1 MNKYFPYHIMLLVI
15 GFIAIINYIH
25 TDTEV
30 LIEPI
35 SELRMVDSLIT
46 ITTIEPIMIFPSIF
60 VDGDPSIV
68 PIEND
73 TVEVRYLHSPIPSF
87 IERLDTVYITVPKTE
102 MIYIEIPVEKSF
114 IGSLESI
121 IVIIGAMFNLLL
133 GIFQLKEK
141 RKKDLES

>member
-1 MNKYFPYHIMLLVI
+1 MLLVI

-25 TDTEV
+25 RDTEV

-46 ITTIEPIMIFPSIF
+46 TTTIEPIMIFPSIF
-60 VDGDPSIV
+60 VDGDPFIV
-68 PIEND
+68 PIED
-73 TVEVRYLHSPIPSF
+73 TVEVRYLHSPPPSF

-114 IGSLESI
+114 IGSIESI
-121 IVIIGAMFNLLL
+121 VVIIGAMFNLLL
-133 GIFQLKEK
+133 GFFQLKEK